1 MEVTPPVCRL
11 WSGRGQQD
19 GYRPRTMSDAAASD
33 AALVR
38 ELRRVRR
45 ERRLGDTEWFDVLYR
60 VYLFALVGTGI
71 VLFVSDSID
80 GLIEEP
86 IATDDILRYGPSIAG
101 VVAMLALGI
110 GLRNGADGGP
120 ISVESADVRHLLLSP
135 ISRTR
140 ILMRPITQRLR
151 SVAFALALGLAILGQ
166 LVAREVEGSR
176 AAWAASG
183 ALFGVMLAA
192 FYVGG
197 AVVSHA
203 LRVRRWVASAI
214 LVFGVVWQGITAW
227 RIWFDEATG
236 WERIGPANLAGS
248 VLFWGIRQRGID
260 VIAPAVASVLVLA
273 AIALGGR
280 LRLQPLE
287 RRGQLVSQLRF
298 AATVQDI
305 RTVVLLRRQLRAE
318 SIRQRPWFGRRGRAA
333 LSAPPAR
340 PPRARHLEPGNE
352 PRLPTFI
359 WRRGAAAFNRLPASR
374 LLRMSSLAALAG
386 VTGSLTVSNS
396 WLFIVP
402 FVGSSFL
409 LGLEALEPL
418 AQEVDRPDLTDG
430 LPVSRGWLFAQH
442 LIAPAVALTAFGLIG
457 AAAASVVEPDH
468 AAAALALA
476 VPIAWA
482 GAIGGVITTVGD
494 APDPLVIQNTT
505 VTGADRGAE
514 SPLSMPEFAGF
525 SNVARGGVPVV
536 LSSIAAGPIVAM
548 RFQSDAA
555 MVGRSVVGVA
565 LCLAVMVWW
574 VIRRD
579 PWSISI
585 RNFFAAGRAASS
597 PGATT

>member
-1 MEVTPPVCRL
+1 
-11 WSGRGQQD
+11 
-19 GYRPRTMSDAAASD
+19 MSDAVASD

-60 VYLFALVGTGI
+60 VYLFALVGTAV
-71 VLFVSDSID
+71 VLFISDSID

-86 IATDDILRYGPSIAG
+86 IATDDILRDGPSIAG
-101 VVAMLALGI
+101 VVAVLALGI

-120 ISVESADVRHLLLSP
+120 VSVESADVRHLLLTP
-135 ISRTR
+135 ISRSR
-140 ILMRPITQRLR
+140 ILIRPITQRLR
-151 SVAFALALGLAILGQ
+151 SVAFALALSLGILGQ
-166 LVAREVEGSR
+166 LVGREVEGSR

-203 LRVRRWVASAI
+203 LRIPRWLAST
-214 LVFGVVWQGITAW
+214 VFVFAVVWQVVTAW
-227 RIWFDEATG
+227 RIWFDEASG
-236 WERIGPANLAGS
+236 WERIGPGNLAGS

-260 VIAPAVASVLVLA
+260 VLALVAASALVLA
-273 AIALGGR
+273 ALALGGR

-318 SIRQRPWFGRRGRAA
+318 SVRQHPWIGRRGRAI
-333 LSAPPAR
+333 PTVPAKR
-340 PPRARHLEPGNE
+340 PPRARHLDAGAG

-359 WRRGAAAFNRLPASR
+359 WRRGAVAFNRLPVSR
-374 LLRMSSLAALAG
+374 LLRMGSLAALAG
-386 VTGSLTVSNS
+386 ITGSLTVSNS

-402 FVGSSFL
+402 FVGSTFL

-430 LPVSRGWLFAQH
+430 FPVARGWLFANH
-442 LIAPAVALTAFGLIG
+442 LVAPAVVLTILGLVG
-457 AAAASVVEPDH
+457 ATAASVVDPDH
-468 AAAALALA
+468 AAAAFVLA

-482 GAIGGVITTVGD
+482 GAIGGVVTTVGD

-505 VTGADRGAE
+505 LTGADRGAE
-514 SPLSMPEFAGF
+514 SPLAMPEFAGF
-525 SNVARGGVPVV
+525 SNIAKGAIPIV
-536 LSSIAAGPIVAM
+536 LSAIAAGPIVAM
-548 RFQSDAA
+548 RFQPDAA
-555 MVGRSVVGVA
+555 MVGRSLVGVT
-565 LCLAVMVWW
+565 LCLAVMIWW

-579 PWSISI
+579 RWSISI
-585 RNFFAAGRAASS
+585 RNFFAAGRTASA
-597 PGATT
+597 PGAST